1 MKTSVIDHAEKLKQ
15 NISIVSDNS
24 KKNIRAMVGSASKE
38 FETALNLNKK
48 LIESLEKQIYN
59 GDFANISLISEVK
72 KTFGNSVELSEEAID
87 YIIDIYND
95 QLQSNID
102 INMEL
107 MKTIKNQYFEDKE
120 AEEEL
125 MQVIEKNFE
134 KITNQLNENTKKVTD
149 IYNKHINLS
158 INFNKKFSENIN
170 SQLKMLNGF
179 QNRNQDSFTEWWK
192 SAKEEVEVS

>member
-1 MKTSVIDHAEKLKQ
+1 MKTQIIDHAEKLKQ
-15 NISIVSDNS
+15 NINIVSDNS
-24 KKNIRAMVGSASKE
+24 KKNIRSLIGNASKE
-38 FETALNLNKK
+38 FDTALELNKK

-72 KTFGNSVELSEEAID
+72 KTFGTSVELSEEAID

-102 INMEL
+102 ANMEL
-107 MKTIKNQYFEDKE
+107 MKAINNQYFEDKE
-120 AEEEL
+120 VEEQL
-125 MQVIEKNFE
+125 TKIIEKNFE
-134 KITNQLNENTKKVTD
+134 KITNQLNDNTKKVTD
-149 IYNKHINLS
+149 MYNKHINLS

-179 QNRNQDSFTEWWK
+179 HTRNQDMFTEWWK
-192 SAKEEVEVS
+192 TAKEEVNAL

>member
-24 KKNIRAMVGSASKE
+24 KKNIRTMIGSASKE
-38 FETALNLNKK
+38 FEAALNLNKK

-107 MKTIKNQYFEDKE
+107 MNTIKNQYFEDKE

-158 INFNKKFSENIN
+158 INFNKKFSDNIN

>member
-24 KKNIRAMVGSASKE
+24 KKNIRTMIGSASKE
-38 FETALNLNKK
+38 FEAALNLNKK

-192 SAKEEVEVS
+192 TTKEEVATL

>member
-1 MKTSVIDHAEKLKQ
+1 MKTQIIDHAEKLKQ
-15 NISIVSDNS
+15 NINIVSDNS
-24 KKNIRAMVGSASKE
+24 KKNIRSLIGNASKE
-38 FETALNLNKK
+38 FDTALDLNKK

-72 KTFGNSVELSEEAID
+72 KTFGTSVELSEEAID

-102 INMEL
+102 NNMEL
-107 MKTIKNQYFEDKE
+107 MNTINNQYFEDKE
-120 AEEEL
+120 VEEKL
-125 MQVIEKNFE
+125 VKVIEKNFE

-158 INFNKKFSENIN
+158 INFNKKFSDNIN
-170 SQLKMLNGF
+170 NQLKMLNGF
-179 QNRNQDSFTEWWK
+179 HTRNQESFTEWWK
-192 SAKEEVEVS
+192 TAKDEVNTY

>member
-24 KKNIRAMVGSASKE
+24 KKNIRTMIGSASKE
-38 FETALNLNKK
+38 FEAALNLNKK

-192 SAKEEVEVS
+192 SAKEEVEAF